1 MNNTPIQSTK
11 LITKFNSFEFYTN
24 TLAAMALESLL
35 HQNKKSSNK
44 ILPLMRIDPG
54 KSEILLSELAW
65 LVLLRASLN
74 MPHLIFG
81 HRDLF

>member
-1 MNNTPIQSTK
+1 
-11 LITKFNSFEFYTN
+11 
-24 TLAAMALESLL
+24 MALEALL

-81 HRDLF
+81 HRDLFQSPQVLVLQASSERTV

>member
-1 MNNTPIQSTK
+1 
-11 LITKFNSFEFYTN
+11 
-24 TLAAMALESLL
+24 MALEALL
-35 HQNKKSSNK
+35 HQNKESSNE
-44 ILPLMRIDPG
+44 ILPLMRTDPG

-74 MPHLIFG
+74 MPHLISG